1 MGYGI
6 VVTVSCSEDRQL
18 RGDEVITCDQGVN
31 FQFQEKP
38 KCNDIGM
45 CDPNLFEFAHF
56 SVLLLDG
63 SKNLEIVFRK
73 QFAQKCLSV

>member
-1 MGYGI
+1 MKTDTLFPVGYGI

-45 CDPNLFEFAHF
+45 CDLNLFEFDHF
-56 SVLLLDG
+56 SVLVG
-63 SKNLEIVFRK
+63 S
-73 QFAQKCLSV
+73 